1 MATMQRWAVPMAVL
15 GAVATGVGL
24 TLLWLVLT
32 RPVALA
38 QALGGAAF

>member
-1 MATMQRWAVPMAVL
+1 MARMQRWAVPMAVL
-15 GAVATGVGL
+15 GGVATTVAL

-38 QALGGAAF
+38 QALSDRAF

>member
-1 MATMQRWAVPMAVL
+1 MATMRRLAIPMAVL
-15 GAVATGVGL
+15 GALATGVAL

-38 QALGGAAF
+38 QALSDSAF